1 MLMIVIDITRP
12 LSMLARFFGMAML
25 LAIMSSGTAVHAQ
38 TFSTPGPWTYTVP
51 AGVNT
56 IQVLVAGGGGGGA
69 GGGSFDPSLAPGG
82 AGGNGARITAIVT
95 VVPGQILSGTIGGG
109 GITGFS
115 AGSSAFGLAACTG
128 GGGGGSGVGA
138 GGSGA
143 NTNCLGIGASGGGG
157 GGGGGT
163 TFAVNGT
170 VLLQAGGGG
179 GGGAWG
185 GGSASAGTTNTILQ
199 SSALCGFS
207 ATGASSAN
215 FLLDGGGG
223 GGGGGGFTAGLAGLS
238 ALDILPVSSGGGG
251 GNCRSGSAA
260 INSITIGAN
269 GGAGASGVPVIA
281 TVAGTPGGSGY
292 VTISTSAIA
301 ITTSSATIQDGVSA
315 ANPKSIPSAT
325 MEYCFLMSNGWST
338 TVSGMTVLVQVAP
351 NQTYIDGSAKSG
363 TTCAAATPAAGVT
376 HNAGTLTL
384 NAASIPANA
393 SYALVYRSNIN

>member
-1 MLMIVIDITRP
+1 MIRL
-12 LSMLARFFGMAML
+12 LSMLARFFGLAML
-25 LAIMSSGTAVHAQ
+25 WAIASGTAAYAQ
-38 TFSTPGPWTYTVP
+38 TFATPGPWTYTVP

-95 VVPGQILSGTIGGG
+95 VVPGQVLSGTIGGG

-128 GGGGGSGVGA
+128 GGGGGSGAGA

-143 NTNCLGIGASGGGG
+143 NTNCLGGGVSGGGG

-185 GGSASAGTTNTILQ
+185 GGSASAGTTNTTLQ
-199 SSALCGFS
+199 SSVLCGLS
-207 ATGASSAN
+207 ANGLSSAN

-238 ALDILPVSSGGGG
+238 ALDILPVGSGSGG
-251 GNCRSGSAA
+251 GNCRNGSTA
-260 INSITIGAN
+260 INSIAISAN
-269 GGAGASGVPVIA
+269 GGAGANGVPAITTA
-281 TVAGTPGGSGY
+281 AGSPGGSGY
-292 VTISTSAIA
+292 VAISTTAIA
-301 ITTSSATIQDGVSA
+301 ISTSSATIQDGVSA

-325 MEYCFLMSNGWST
+325 MEYCFLMSNNWST
-338 TVSGMTVLVQVAP
+338 NVNTMTILVQIASD
-351 NQTYIDGSAKSG
+351 QTYIDGSAKAG
-363 TTCAAATPAAGVT
+363 TTCAAATTATGVT